1 MDWDDKM
8 QKECAYSFIKPLE
21 HNLINKRNK
30 EKVVKVAIQITTDDD
45 NAENTELI
53 DSWIKV
59 LETVVS
65 RCDMKFIS
73 ENVIKAI
80 KDIPGLK
87 NPSAKRKRGNR
98 LVFSVAKHL
107 GEDAFDKDPLIMQLI
122 LNICH
127 DTNYKMRRDGV
138 IFLKEYFQHDRKKIL
153 EHERF

>member
-21 HNLINKRNK
+21 MDLINKRNK
-30 EKVVKVAIQITTDDD
+30 EKVIKVAIQITTDDD

-65 RCDMKFIS
+65 RVDMKFVT
-73 ENVIKAI
+73 ENVIKVI

-87 NPSAKRKRGNR
+87 NPQPKRKRGNR
-98 LVFSVAKHL
+98 LVFAVAKHL
-107 GEDAFDKDPLIMQLI
+107 GEEKFDKDP
-122 LNICH
+122 
-127 DTNYKMRRDGV
+127 
-138 IFLKEYFQHDRKKIL
+138 
-153 EHERF
+153 